1 MYLKSVWLSAFLLCI
16 INPLPVQSADKI
28 YWTSSAGI
36 YRAELDGQ
44 ECETLLSVTLS
55 DPRSIAVDAVNGK
68 IYWTD
73 RGTRKIQRAN
83 LDGTDIEDL
92 VSASELSYL
101 YGIAV
106 DPIRRKV
113 YWVDGEWTF
122 RIQRAELDGTNVED
136 VITSSDTDLLKY
148 PRDIAIDVDA
158 GKIYWTELRTPRIF
172 RVNMDGTNAEA
183 FITDNKWTGLG
194 LPERL
199 SIVVTAGRLYWVS
212 YDQNL
217 REALIKS
224 ANVDGAD
231 TKSVVNLNYIVE
243 EGGRIYISCIAV
255 DPVMGRI
262 YWEETHSSSETGNIM
277 SANLDGTDAQQLIA
291 VSDPDTQRTPD
302 SIALNVADSKIYW
315 IDSYVTDFG
324 RTSMIRWANLDGTD
338 AEDLINP
345 ELQAPCGIDIDA
357 SEGKIYWTDFGTS
370 KIQRAN
376 LDGTHVED
384 IITTGLAAPTSLAL
398 DRLQGK
404 IYWANWK
411 TGDIQRSNID
421 GTHVE
426 TILTSV
432 SARDI
437 AVDAMA
443 GRIYWTGYY
452 RELGF
457 VIKCADLDGANVR
470 TRIASLGPQPN
481 GIAIDTARGRIYWTE
496 NGFNMKVSRANLN
509 GTNREDVVTYRLD
522 YASALMNR
530 LRGITVDPN
539 SGTIYWVDCSLRGRG
554 SPGEILCATHVP
566 IEPVSGSG
574 IPGIINPRF
583 VALDTVPTI
592 SVHVT
597 GKLATLWGRVRRDA
611 LLQNFPNPFNPE
623 TWIPYQLAMDSEV
636 TINIYSATGQVV
648 RTLDLGY
655 KQAGSYIASDKAAY
669 WDGKNQQGES
679 AGNGVY
685 FYQFVTDDG
694 PSATRKMLMV
704 K

>member
-1 MYLKSVWLSAFLLCI
+1 MHLKSVWLSAFLLCI
-16 INPLPVQSADKI
+16 INALPVQSTAKI

-44 ECETLLSVTLS
+44 DCETLLSVTLS
-55 DPRSIAVDAVNGK
+55 NPRSIAVDAVNGK

-92 VSASELSYL
+92 VSASEESYL

-113 YWVDGEWTF
+113 YWVDGEWPF
-122 RIQRAELDGTNVED
+122 RIQRSELDGTNVED
-136 VITSSDTDLLKY
+136 VITGSDTDLLKY
-148 PRDIAIDVDA
+148 PRDIAIDVNA

-224 ANVDGAD
+224 VNVDGTD

-243 EGGRIYISCIAV
+243 EGGWLYISCIAV
-255 DPVMGRI
+255 DPVIGRI
-262 YWEETHSSSETGNIM
+262 YWEENHSSSETGSIM

-291 VSDPDTQRTPD
+291 VSDPDTESTPD
-302 SIALNVADSKIYW
+302 SIALNVADNKIYW
-315 IDSYVTDFG
+315 IDSYATDFG
-324 RTSMIRWANLDGTD
+324 RASMIRWANLDGTD

-357 SEGKIYWTDFGTS
+357 PEGKIYWTDFGTS

-411 TGDIQRSNID
+411 TGDIQRANID

-432 SARDI
+432 SARGI

-443 GRIYWTGYY
+443 GRIYWTCYIEGVDFAIQ
-452 RELGF
+452 R
-457 VIKCADLDGANVR
+457 ADLNGANVQ
-470 TRIASLGPQPN
+470 TLIFGLGQSN
-481 GIAIDTARGRIYWTE
+481 GIAIDTAQGKICWTS
-496 NGFNMKVSRANLN
+496 NGFHMLVSRANLD
-509 GTNREDVVTYRLD
+509 GTAREDVVTYPLD
-522 YASALMNR
+522 YASAGSNL
-530 LRGITVDPN
+530 LRGITVDPD
-539 SGTIYWVDCSLRGRG
+539 SGRIYWVEG
-554 SPGEILCATHVP
+554 SSSFDSSGEIR
-566 IEPVSGSG
+566 GSG
-574 IPGIINPRF
+574 ITGIINPRF
-583 VALDTVPTI
+583 IALDTVPAV

-636 TINIYSATGQVV
+636 NIRIYSATGQVV

-685 FYQFVTDDG
+685 FYQFVTDDS
-694 PSATRKMLMV
+694 PSAVRKMLMV

>member
-1 MYLKSVWLSAFLLCI
+1 MYLKFVWLLVFLLCI
-16 INPLPVQSADKI
+16 INALAVQSTAKI
-28 YWTSSAGI
+28 YWTSSTGI
-36 YRAELDGQ
+36 HRAELDGR
-44 ECETLLSVTLS
+44 EHETLLSVTLS

-68 IYWTD
+68 IYWAD
-73 RGTRKIQRAN
+73 RETGKIQRTN

-92 VSASELSYL
+92 ASTSEASSLR
-101 YGIAV
+101 GIAV
-106 DPIRRKV
+106 DPIRGKV

-122 RIQRAELDGTNVED
+122 RIRRSELDGTSVED
-136 VITSSDTDLLKY
+136 VITSSDTDLLRY
-148 PRDIAIDVDA
+148 PRSIAVDVDA

-199 SIVVTAGRLYWVS
+199 SILVVAGRLYWVS
-212 YDQNL
+212 YDYSS
-217 REALIKS
+217 EEVLIKS
-224 ANVDGAD
+224 ANMDGAD
-231 TKSVVNLNYIVE
+231 VKGIINKSYIAK
-243 EGGRIYISCIAV
+243 EGGSIYISCIAV
-255 DPVMGRI
+255 DPLVGRI
-262 YWEETHSSSETGNIM
+262 YWEETHSTSETGNIM

-302 SIALNVADSKIYW
+302 SIALNVADNKIYW

-357 SEGKIYWTDFGTS
+357 SERKIYWTDFGTN
-370 KIQRAN
+370 KIQRAD

-443 GRIYWTGYY
+443 GRIYWTGYIEGVDFAIQ
-452 RELGF
+452 R
-457 VIKCADLDGANVR
+457 ADLNGANVQ
-470 TRIASLGPQPN
+470 TLIFGLAQSN
-481 GIAIDTARGRIYWTE
+481 GIAIDTAQGKICWTG
-496 NGFNMKVSRANLN
+496 NGFFMTVSRANLD
-509 GTNREDVVTYRLD
+509 GTAREDVVTYPLD
-522 YASALMNR
+522 YASAGSNL
-530 LRGITVDPN
+530 LRGITVDPD
-539 SGTIYWVDCSLRGRG
+539 SGRIYWVDCSFGISDSL
-554 SPGEILCATHVP
+554 GEIR
-566 IEPVSGSG
+566 GSG
-574 IPGIINPRF
+574 ITGIINPRF
-583 VALDTVPTI
+583 VALGTVPTM

-597 GKLATLWGRVRRDA
+597 GKLATLWGRVRQDA
-611 LLQNFPNPFNPE
+611 LLQNFPNPFNPD
-623 TWIPYQLAMDSEV
+623 TWIPFVLRDSAEV
-636 TINIYSATGQVV
+636 EIRIYNVSGALV
-648 RTLDLGY
+648 RTLQLGPRVPGAY
-655 KQAGSYIASDKAAY
+655 QSKEQAAY
-669 WDGKNQQGES
+669 WDGRNEAGEIVGS
-679 AGNGVY
+679 GIY
-685 FYQFVTDDG
+685 FYQMHAGSDSFM
-694 PSATRKMLMV
+694 RKAVMQR
-704 K
+704 